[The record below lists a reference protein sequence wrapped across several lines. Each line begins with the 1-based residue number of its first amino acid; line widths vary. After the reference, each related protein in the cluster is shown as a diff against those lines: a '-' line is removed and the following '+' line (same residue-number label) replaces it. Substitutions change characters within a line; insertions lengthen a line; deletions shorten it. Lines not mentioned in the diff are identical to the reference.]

1 MWVSSCKN
9 KCLWKRY
16 TCNIQTL
23 QNWFQDRRARGR
35 DVTVELRKS
44 KRDDTLT
51 KKRQI
56 EGLTAD
62 STDDEDAL
70 RENLSTASMFYLLF
84 CLHGQMTLDMIIY
97 WQNIKAKTLDH
108 YPFKNDM
115 LALWIFFHLN
125 PQLLP
130 KKGYTLHYCS
140 LLLNTPIF
148 WQELFSAVGD
158 DFWQA
163 I

>member
-1 MWVSSCKN
+1 MTWAKQ
-9 KCLWKRY
+9 
-16 TCNIQTL
+16 QTL

-70 RENLSTASMFYLLF
+70 RENLSTASMFYF
-84 CLHGQMTLDMIIY
+84 ICLWPND
-97 WQNIKAKTLDH
+97 
-108 YPFKNDM
+108 FKYY
-115 LALWIFFHLN
+115 HLVAE
-125 PQLLP
+125 
-130 KKGYTLHYCS
+130 Y
-140 LLLNTPIF
+140 
-148 WQELFSAVGD
+148 
-158 DFWQA
+158 
-163 I
+163 

>member
-1 MWVSSCKN
+1 MDF
-9 KCLWKRY
+9 
-16 TCNIQTL
+16 NIQTL

-97 WQNIKAKTLDH
+97 WQNISLVILGSGSTSL
-108 YPFKNDM
+108 
-115 LALWIFFHLN
+115 
-125 PQLLP
+125 
-130 KKGYTLHYCS
+130 S
-140 LLLNTPIF
+140 LLK
-148 WQELFSAVGD
+148 
-158 DFWQA
+158 
-163 I
+163 